1 MSCLIVCCALGGT
14 LHSAPWGEHQND
26 PTHVQAVQF
35 IHGHVP
41 DHTNHLAPI
50 VQVAP
55 IGTTNVQQ
63 VHHRQPDPPW
73 WNAAMPMSQCGIAH
87 THVPNHM
94 GVTGTPRT
102 S

>member
-1 MSCLIVCCALGGT
+1 MCCLIVCCVLGGT
-14 LHSAPWGEHQND
+14 LHSAPWGDHQND

-50 VQVAP
+50 VQVVP
-55 IGTTNVQQ
+55 IGTTSDQQ
-63 VHHRQPDPPW
+63 VHQLQPEPPW
-73 WNAAMPMSQCGIAH
+73 RNAAMSQCGVAQ

-94 GVTGTPRT
+94 GVTGLQHT